1 MQIPVQLHRAF
12 RPAVR
17 PGVLLSLAVSTVALT
32 ATPFLVPA
40 VADEFGVS
48 LGLAAVISSAQL
60 AGFVVG
66 AWVAG
71 RWLRPVPALVRAA
84 LLLTGAGYLLSAV
97 VPAFAALV
105 ALRVVSGVGLGVVT
119 WAAWCGAFG
128 DRRRMADVAVV
139 GPVVGAVSAPIIG
152 AIAAAGG
159 SRAVFVCLGLLAAAP
174 LWFDMG
180 APAHVASGG
189 RRSRPVPAAAVLL
202 GALFVLTMAG
212 SAVFVYAAALGT
224 DHAGMTTTAVSVAF
238 ALNAIAGVP
247 SARWSGDRRW
257 GGLWLL
263 GVAACA
269 VSVATTTDARLFV
282 LALAGWGFFFW
293 MGVPAVYQLLAER
306 SQNPADRA
314 GDAQALMAIGRVIGP
329 LVGGAMI
336 TAGSAVT
343 LGLASGLL
351 LVAAALTTVAVEV
364 FVPARARVEDAS
376 AVRPQASCRR
386 SSQSR
391 TASKKASG
399 SSTHGKWALSA
410 STTTSAS
417 GSRAA
422 IR

>member
-1 MQIPVQLHRAF
+1 MQIPAPLTQAV
-12 RPAVR
+12 RPAVA
-17 PGVLLSLAVSTVALT
+17 PGVLLSLAVSSVALT

-66 AWVAG
+66 AWAAG

-84 LLLTGAGYLLSAV
+84 LLLTGGAFLLSAA
-97 VPAFAALV
+97 VPAYAVLV

-139 GPVVGAVSAPIIG
+139 GPIVGAISAPIIG
-152 AIAAAGG
+152 AIATAGG
-159 SRAVFVCLGLLAAAP
+159 SRAVFVALGLLAMVP
-174 LWFDMG
+174 LWSDMG
-180 APAHVASGG
+180 APGQAHIASGG

-202 GALFVLTMAG
+202 GALVVLTMAG

-224 DHAGMTTTAVSVAF
+224 DRAGLTTTAVSVAF

-247 SARWSGDRRW
+247 SARWTGDRRW

-269 VSVATTTDARLFV
+269 VTVATATGAWLFV

-306 SQNPADRA
+306 SRNPADRA
-314 GDAQALMAIGRVIGP
+314 GDAQAVMAIGRVIGP
-329 LVGGAMI
+329 LVGGAM
-336 TAGSAVT
+336 T
-343 LGLASGLL
+343 L
-351 LVAAALTTVAVEV
+351 
-364 FVPARARVEDAS
+364 PAR
-376 AVRPQASCRR
+376 P
-386 SSQSR
+386 
-391 TASKKASG
+391 
-399 SSTHGKWALSA
+399 
-410 STTTSAS
+410 
-417 GSRAA
+417 
-422 IR
+422 